1 MTVANPQMHRQT
13 PTTKLITMKR
23 LHILALLL
31 LTFTLARAQDD
42 VYPAKPYMGR
52 LIITGGTIHIGNGQV
67 IENGSIE
74 VDNGKIVKVGTD
86 ITPGGSDA
94 KIIDAK
100 GKQIYPGLILPVTN
114 LGLMEIGSGARG
126 SDDFRELGD
135 LNPNIR
141 SIVAYNT
148 DSKII
153 NTLKANGILL
163 AGVTPQG
170 GTISG
175 SSTVVQLDAW
185 NWEDAAYKMD
195 NAIHLNLP
203 TFLVRPRRFGGG
215 GGRPGANQPQT
226 DPTKEALDK
235 IEEIK
240 AFFREAKAYA
250 AEPTH
255 KAANLKFEAVRG
267 LFTKQQKLFVHGDQ
281 VKQMLVAID
290 FAKEFGFDVTIVGG
304 SECWLIADLLKQNKI
319 SVILQQMH
327 NLPTT
332 EDDDID
338 QPFKTPA
345 VLQKAGV
352 LYCINDEHEET
363 RYRNLMFNAGVAAAN
378 GLTKEQA
385 LQAITFNTAKIL
397 GIDDRTGSLEAG
409 KDANIVISAGDIL
422 DMRTSIIEHA
432 FIQGREVSLDNKQT
446 QLYHRYMTK
455 YGLTEAPIP

>member
-1 MTVANPQMHRQT
+1 
-13 PTTKLITMKR
+13 MKR
-23 LHILALLL
+23 LYIITLSLLAL
-31 LTFTLARAQDD
+31 TAARAQDD
-42 VYPAKPYMGR
+42 VYPAKPYMGH
-52 LIITGGTIHIGNGQV
+52 LYITGGTIHIGNGQV

-74 VDNGKIVKVGTD
+74 VNNGKIVKVGTD
-86 ITPGGSDA
+86 VTPAGSDA

-100 GKQIYPGLILPVTN
+100 GKQIYPGLILPVTD
-114 LGLMEIGSGARG
+114 LGLKEIANGARG
-126 SDDFRELGD
+126 SDDLRELGD
-135 LNPNIR
+135 LNPSIR

-163 AGVTPQG
+163 AGITPQG

-203 TFLVRPRRFGGG
+203 SFLVRPRRFGGG
-215 GGRPGANQPQT
+215 GGGRFGANQPQT

-235 IEEIK
+235 IEQIK
-240 AFFREAKAYA
+240 AFFHEAKAYA
-250 AEPTH
+250 EEPAH
-255 KAANLKFEAVRG
+255 KETNLKFEAVKG
-267 LFTKQQKLFVHGDQ
+267 LFTKKQKLFIHGDQ

-304 SECWLIADLLKQNKI
+304 SECWLITDLLKQNNI
-319 SVILQQMH
+319 SVILAQMH
-327 NLPTT
+327 TLPTT
-332 EDDDID
+332 EDDDVD

-345 VLQKAGV
+345 ILQKAGV

-378 GLTKEQA
+378 GLTKEEA
-385 LQAITFNTAKIL
+385 LQAITLNTAKIL

-432 FIQGREVSLDNKQT
+432 FIQGREVGLDNKQT

-455 YGLTEAPIP
+455 YGLAEAPIP